1 MAKNSRSQLWFLV
14 HSWIGL
20 KLSLFMS
27 FILMT
32 GSIAVFRHEIDW
44 LLKPE
49 LRASEAVPENQVAWG
64 DAYDSLRQVYPEA
77 DLISLNRYHNEAFAL
92 NAVLVTEWGENS
104 YLWFDPADGA
114 FTGNTSFYGVQRFF
128 RNVHRHLMLPITYG
142 VPIVTALALPLLI
155 SLIAGFVVYK
165 KFWRGFFR
173 WPRFGRK
180 PRIWLGDLHRLTG
193 LWTSW
198 FIALI
203 ALTSVFYFVEEF
215 GLRGTPFPGPEALE
229 QRRSTLP
236 DGFDGA
242 ELDLAVYRA
251 RQVLPDLRIRR
262 ILFPGNRNR
271 PIAIQGDNTAWLVRP
286 RANTVYI
293 DPVSLQVVGSYTGE
307 ELDFYT
313 RISEAADPLHFGYF
327 GGIWTQALWFV
338 LGVLMSG
345 LSITGILIYAK
356 RIQGKTAGKKPIPEA
371 RTSTGRELSQGSA
384 I

>member
-1 MAKNSRSQLWFLV
+1 
-14 HSWIGL
+14 
-20 KLSLFMS
+20 
-27 FILMT
+27 
-32 GSIAVFRHEIDW
+32 
-44 LLKPE
+44 
-49 LRASEAVPENQVAWG
+49 
-64 DAYDSLRQVYPEA
+64 
-77 DLISLNRYHNEAFAL
+77 
-92 NAVLVTEWGENS
+92 
-104 YLWFDPADGA
+104 
-114 FTGNTSFYGVQRFF
+114 
-128 RNVHRHLMLPITYG
+128 
-142 VPIVTALALPLLI
+142 
-155 SLIAGFVVYK
+155 
-165 KFWRGFFR
+165 
-173 WPRFGRK
+173 
-180 PRIWLGDLHRLTG
+180 